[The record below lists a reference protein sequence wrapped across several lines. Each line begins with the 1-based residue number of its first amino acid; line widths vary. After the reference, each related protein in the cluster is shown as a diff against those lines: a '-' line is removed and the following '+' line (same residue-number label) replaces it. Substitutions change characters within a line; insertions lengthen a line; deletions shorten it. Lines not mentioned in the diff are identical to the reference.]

1 MVTEPDSISPMAFVY
16 VINQNSGQG
25 QMSDFNGKFVIGANE
40 TDTIVFSFVGYYKL
54 KIPARELVTS
64 NSAGVKVVMK
74 QTVYNLNQVT
84 VSDFK
89 FKPYEKEYMK
99 RVIEHSHMPL
109 VTSINSPI
117 TALYN
122 QFSRKG
128 KEQRKL
134 AQIFEEIFEKEQVE
148 KKFNAQILRKLTG
161 DDYIDFEAFRKY
173 CFYLSNDYIL
183 SHDGYDLYYKVMD
196 CYYRWKDEGH

>member
-1 MVTEPDSISPMAFVY
+1 MVTEPDSTSPMAFVY

-25 QMSDFNGKFVIGANE
+25 QMSDFNGKFVIGADE
-40 TDTIVFSFVGYYKL
+40 KDTIVFSFVGYYKL
-54 KIPARELVTS
+54 KIPAKDLTTANGS
-64 NSAGVKVVMK
+64 GIKVVMK

-89 FKPYEKEYMK
+89 FKPYEKDYMK
-99 RVIEHSHMPL
+99 RVIEQSHIPL
-109 VTSINSPI
+109 VTSLNSPI